1 LHQQVTL
8 IDLYYYSENST
19 VLKVTPYLNE
29 SGKSVLLL
37 KKIVPF
43 TFVEKQSSDKIFV
56 NLNATTSLNV
66 SALKGFVFSV
76 NGSKLIN
83 STLLKPGYYEIV
95 IQEKTPNYVY
105 PSIIA
110 TTIGFILSLF
120 YVITREKLVRIYA
133 ILIQRLKTAEEK
145 Q

>member
-43 TFVEKQSSDKIFV
+43 TFVEKQSSDKILV

-66 SALKGFVFSV
+66 SVLKGFVFSV
-76 NGSKLIN
+76 NGSKLVN
-83 STLLKPGYYEIV
+83 STLLRPGYYDIIV
-95 IQEKTPNYVY
+95 QTTTPNYLY
-105 PSIIA
+105 SSITVTA
-110 TTIGFILSLF
+110 IGFIWSLF
-120 YVITREKLVRIYA
+120 YVITREKLVKIYA
-133 ILIQRLKTAEEK
+133 KLVQRVKTTEEK